1 MRAFINVIWNNV
13 PFLMSLACFATY
25 IVMDPN
31 NELTA
36 TKAFVSL
43 TYINLM
49 KLPMMFI
56 PFLIVGAIQVWVAI
70 QRLNRYL
77 NSEELDDAA
86 VNRDAD
92 NRDHPGMTFELL
104 QQSLNILGDKMPCT
118 LRLCTLFYE
127 SSPKLALAAGQKAAW
142 LVHCLNSKK
151 TVYEVSVT

>member
-92 NRDHPGMTFELL
+92 NRDHPGMT
-104 QQSLNILGDKMPCT
+104 
-118 LRLCTLFYE
+118 LRSNY
-127 SSPKLALAAGQKAAW
+127 SNP
-142 LVHCLNSKK
+142 
-151 TVYEVSVT
+151 

>member
-92 NRDHPGMTFELL
+92 NRDHPGMTFEL

-118 LRLCTLFYE
+118 LRLCTLFMRVPPSLPWQQGRRQQGWYT
-127 SSPKLALAAGQKAAW
+127 AGT
-142 LVHCLNSKK
+142 L
-151 TVYEVSVT
+151 

>member
-25 IVMDPN
+25 VVMDPN

-36 TKAFVSL
+36 TKAFVSM

-56 PFLIVGAIQVWVAI
+56 PFLIVGGIQVWVAI

-86 VNRDAD
+86 VNRDAE
-92 NRDHPGMTFELL
+92 NQDHPGMKFKLP
-104 QQSLNILGDKMPCT
+104 QSLNTSTG
-118 LRLCTLFYE
+118 E
-127 SSPKLALAAGQKAAW
+127 EA
-142 LVHCLNSKK
+142 
-151 TVYEVSVT
+151 

>member
-1 MRAFINVIWNNV
+1 MEVFALKKAASVRAFINVIWNNV

-25 IVMDPN
+25 VVMDPN

-36 TKAFVSL
+36 TKAFVSM

-56 PFLIVGAIQVWVAI
+56 PFLIVGGIQVWVAI

-86 VNRDAD
+86 VNRDAE
-92 NRDHPGMTFELL
+92 NQDHPGMKFKLP
-104 QQSLNILGDKMPCT
+104 QSLNTSTG
-118 LRLCTLFYE
+118 E
-127 SSPKLALAAGQKAAW
+127 EA
-142 LVHCLNSKK
+142 
-151 TVYEVSVT
+151 

>member
-92 NRDHPGMTFELL
+92 NRDHPGMTFEL
-104 QQSLNILGDKMPCT
+104 QQSLNIPGDKMNCSGGYANCFLQVP
-118 LRLCTLFYE
+118 
-127 SSPKLALAAGQKAAW
+127 LACLGSMAEGSWAG
-142 LVHCLNSKK
+142 
-151 TVYEVSVT
+151 TSVQL